1 MISHVHCKGLVTLLL
16 KHEVYSLCVHV
27 PVILILRGF
36 AFVHFNEELSVH
48 KVLEAGEHTLDERTI
63 DVKKAIPHAQ
73 HQVCP
78 SPIH

>member
-1 MISHVHCKGLVTLLL
+1 M
-16 KHEVYSLCVHV
+16 

-36 AFVHFNEELSVH
+36 AFVHFNEEESVR

-73 HQVCP
+73 HQVSP
-78 SPIH
+78 STIHY